1 MAEQKAEQ
9 LETSLVEEW
18 EKSWAVVKVGKSDY
32 IMVEKSENLPVDNL
46 AQMMDES
53 LVALLVC

>member
-1 MAEQKAEQ
+1 